1 MSYSYQNS
9 RGTEYYLHVRS
20 RTVASGKQ
28 VHLYF
33 FAKKPGKGAIAE
45 LPDGYKVIESEK
57 TGLPILKKK
66 SKFPWG

>member
-1 MSYSYQNS
+1 MAFSHKNS

-20 RTVASGKQ
+20 RIVASGKQ
-28 VHLYF
+28 VDLYF
-33 FAKKPGKGAIAE
+33 FAKKPGAGAVAE
-45 LPDGYKVIESEK
+45 LPDGYKVIESER